1 VSEES
6 EREMAILI
14 PKRKNPANNVRQLP
28 TGSFSADSNGR
39 IISTT
44 IGQTYPRQHLENI
57 AAVVLYTFRSAESV
71 DLPLTE
77 FSAVYGAFKISAREM
92 KGGAIVF
99 LSTADPLK

>member
-1 VSEES
+1 VFEES
-6 EREMAILI
+6 EREMAILT
-14 PKRKNPANNVRQLP
+14 PKRKNSENNVRQLP
-28 TGSFSADSNGR
+28 TGSFSVDTNGR
-39 IISTT
+39 IVTTT
-44 IGQTYPRQHLENI
+44 IAQTFSRQHLENI

-77 FSAVYGAFKISAREM
+77 FSAMYGAFKISAREM